1 MINNVRKD
9 ITSKRYPFAIDD
21 CIYSDTPEGREN
33 IYYKTIDGFT
43 GYKINCP
50 ICQTNKGLLNTR
62 IFPKEMKNG
71 RLQWFYNCNGRASC
85 KCNGINTFQYFYTNY
100 LGF

>member
-1 MINNVRKD
+1 MQIKYDRD
-9 ITSKRYPFAIDD
+9 FITLVVQSI
-21 CIYSDTPEGREN
+21 SEN
-33 IYYKTIDGFT
+33 KQSMGCVGYKTKDGLT

-71 RLQWFYNCNGRASC
+71 KLQWFYNCNGRTSC
-85 KCNGINTFQYFYTNY
+85 KCKGINTFQYFYTNY

>member
-1 MINNVRKD
+1 MQIKYDRD
-9 ITSKRYPFAIDD
+9 FITLVVQSISENSKRDG
-21 CIYSDTPEGREN
+21 CKQ
-33 IYYKTIDGFT
+33 YKTRDGFK

-50 ICQTNKGLLNTR
+50 ICQTNKGLLNTK

>member
-1 MINNVRKD
+1 MQIKYDRDFITLVMQSISENN
-9 ITSKRYPFAIDD
+9 KRES
-21 CIYSDTPEGREN
+21 CLE
-33 IYYKTIDGFT
+33 YKTRDGFT

>member
-1 MINNVRKD
+1 MQIKYDRDFVTLVLQSISESNTQGALHK
-9 ITSKRYPFAIDD
+9 
-21 CIYSDTPEGREN
+21 
-33 IYYKTIDGFT
+33 YKTRDGFT
-43 GYKINCP
+43 GFKINCP

-62 IFPKEMKNG
+62 IFPKKTKNG
-71 RLQWFYNCNGRASC
+71 SHKWFYNCDGRPTC

>member
-1 MINNVRKD
+1 MPIKYDHNFITLVLQSISEDNNRRACRK
-9 ITSKRYPFAIDD
+9 
-21 CIYSDTPEGREN
+21 
-33 IYYKTIDGFT
+33 YKTRDGLT

-62 IFPKEMKNG
+62 VFPKEMKDG
-71 RLQWFYNCNGRASC
+71 EVQWFYKCNGRASC
-85 KCNGINTFQYFYTNY
+85 KCNGINTFKYFYKNY